1 MQLSKLAEQVAKER
15 YYAKDEDYN
24 GMCLR
29 VSTAISKAETN
40 QELQEHWQKAYF
52 WSIENQYFM
61 PAGRILRNAGFKRS
75 LISCISLPIEDSI
88 EAIAECIRNSLI
100 VSASGGGIGIDFS
113 PIRPAG
119 ATIHGKGG
127 QASGVLSWMKIIN
140 TANSVIETGGA
151 RRGAL
156 LGMLSVDHPEIEEF
170 LKAKFEAGELANFN
184 ISVGVTNKF
193 IEAVKADAPWQ
204 LHFLGRHYKEVRAK
218 KLWEDIVEAMI
229 KYAEPGIINLDTV
242 RDNHNA
248 EYFAQ
253 FSSPNACSEQMLERF
268 GVCVLGSVVLPRF
281 YQNGR
286 MSWKHLSEAIQ
297 LGVRFLDD
305 TIDVTQYP
313 IIQNKEAAEKSR
325 KIGLGV
331 IGLGDLLLKMGL
343 RYGSEEATLF
353 VEQLFKH
360 IRDTAYL
367 ASIDLAKERG
377 FFPAFDDRFLQNN
390 FVKTLPVRIRKEIE
404 EHGIRNC
411 CLVSGQPTGTTSLI
425 CGCSSGIEP
434 IFSKAHWRDD
444 RIGGKGR
451 RPYIHSSIIDAEGV
465 VPDHFVDAYDLTPE
479 QHLLALATVQQ
490 YMDAAASKTINFK
503 KGVNVSTVSKVLLK
517 YVSDLKGTTIY
528 VDGTRDGQVLTPM
541 TDKEIKEQLE
551 EAKKEQQAE
560 IDLKCKDGSCDL

>member
-1 MQLSKLAEQVAKER
+1 MELSELAEQVAKER
-15 YYAKDEDYN
+15 YYAKGEDYH
-24 GMCLR
+24 GMCVR
-29 VSTAISKAETN
+29 VSTSISKAETG
-40 QELQEHWQKAYF
+40 QEAQDFWQAAYF
-52 WSIENQYFM
+52 NAIYNQCFM
-61 PAGRILRNAGFKRS
+61 PAGRILRNAGFKRC
-75 LISCISLPIEDSI
+75 LINCISLPIEDSI
-88 EAIAECIRNSLI
+88 EAIADCIRNSLI

-113 PIRPAG
+113 TIRPAG
-119 ATIHGKGG
+119 AEIHGKGG
-127 QASGVLSWMKIIN
+127 HASGVISWMKIIN
-140 TANSVIETGGA
+140 ISNAVIETGGA

-156 LGMLSVDHPEIEEF
+156 LGMLSVEHPEIEAF
-170 LKAKFEAGELANFN
+170 LKAKFEVGELTNFN
-184 ISVGVTNKF
+184 VSVGITNKF

-204 LHFLGRHYKEVRAK
+204 LHFLGRHYKEVSAR

-281 YQNGR
+281 YKHGR
-286 MSWKHLSEAIQ
+286 MQWKHLSEVIQ

-343 RYGSEEATLF
+343 RYGSEESTLF

-367 ASIDLAKERG
+367 ASVELAKERG
-377 FFPAFDDRFLQNN
+377 FFPAFDSRYLQNN
-390 FVKTLPVRIRKEIE
+390 FVKSLPVRIRKEIE

-444 RIGGKGR
+444 RIGGKGM
-451 RPYIHSSIIDAEGV
+451 RPYIHPSIIEAEGS

-490 YMDAAASKTINFK
+490 FMDAAASKTINFP
-503 KGVNVSTVSKVLLK
+503 KGVDVKTVSKVLLK
-517 YVSDLKGTTIY
+517 YVADLKGTTIY
-528 VDGTRDGQVLTPM
+528 VDGTREGQVLTPM

-551 EAKKEQQAE
+551 IAKAGQEAEL
-560 IDLKCKDGSCDL
+560 DMKCKDGACDL